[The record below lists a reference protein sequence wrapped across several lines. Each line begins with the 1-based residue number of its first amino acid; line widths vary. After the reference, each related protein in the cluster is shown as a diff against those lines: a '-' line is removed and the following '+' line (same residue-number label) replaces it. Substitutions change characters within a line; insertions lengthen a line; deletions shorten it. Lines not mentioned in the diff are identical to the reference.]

1 MTHAGATLMLPAT
14 VHRGWDTQ
22 VIELRC
28 HRGPPRFTG
37 GPPPPYHGGV
47 ARYPKP
53 HTAPKLPDGGRRVS
67 VIALVAIAS
76 CCNGCASTCPYVETG
91 QLVISADKSNAP
103 PLADVV
109 GRAIKPFGFFTEDE
123 LQHNPATEY
132 PTGNSTTGYPT
143 SNSNRR
149 GVRDRATIDFNHLEP
164 RFFNKHPVV
173 VSVDPV
179 ERRIYITDFA
189 SGAASDPFVKTVRDS
204 IQQQVAS
211 VYGQQI
217 DIQPP
222 KWKRG
227 EGMGCLLERF

>member
-1 MTHAGATLMLPAT
+1 M
-14 VHRGWDTQ
+14 
-22 VIELRC
+22 
-28 HRGPPRFTG
+28 
-37 GPPPPYHGGV
+37 
-47 ARYPKP
+47 
-53 HTAPKLPDGGRRVS
+53 
-67 VIALVAIAS
+67 
-76 CCNGCASTCPYVETG
+76 CPYVETA

-123 LQHNPATEY
+123 LQYKPTTDY
-132 PTGNSTTGYPT
+132 TGNSTTGHPT
-143 SNSNRR
+143 SNSNSPEVPDR
-149 GVRDRATIDFNHLEP
+149 GTIDFHHLEP

-179 ERRIYITDFA
+179 QRRIYITDFA
-189 SGAASDPFVKTVRDS
+189 RGAASDPFVKTVRDS

-211 VYGQQI
+211 VYGQPI